1 MITFTFDFVSLIM
14 SIVMK
19 TLFIATLVTLPFLSR
34 AQQNTELVAMP
45 DNGVYLSA
53 NDFANRVVADGFD
66 DSQPG
71 YHLRDETLKN
81 AVKITRPNEQA
92 LEIPV
97 SNVWGERKQ
106 GTDYRD
112 FDGDIYRVEHADRI
126 YLYSKPVRFSDIG
139 GLTSTSSVQYYFSR
153 EANSPIHLIT
163 ADNLKE
169 IYYDQPERTTAF
181 EQLELVNGN
190 PARRAAQL
198 VRLFYTTDSSNPPAS
213 KAD

>member
-1 MITFTFDFVSLIM
+1 
-14 SIVMK
+14 MK
-19 TLFIATLVTLPFLSR
+19 TLFVATLIALPFLSR
-34 AQQNTELVAMP
+34 AQQNTDFEPLP

-53 NDFANRVVADGFD
+53 SDFTHRVVTDGFD

-97 SNVWGERKQ
+97 SNLWGERKQ
-106 GTDYRD
+106 GADYRD
-112 FDGDIYRVEHADRI
+112 FDGDSYRVEHSDRI
-126 YLYSKPVRFSDIG
+126 YVYSKPVRFSDIG
-139 GLTSTSSVQYYFSR
+139 GLTTTSTVLYYFSR

-163 ADNLKE
+163 ADNLND
-169 IYYDQPERTTAF
+169 IYYDQPERTAAF
-181 EQLELVNGN
+181 DQLDLVKDN

-198 VRLFYTTDSSNPPAS
+198 VRMFYAEESGNPPVN